1 MKTKRKRK
9 EIKKNSELIYQLK
22 LKSEN
27 DFILKANYLCNRK

>member
-9 EIKKNSELIYQLK
+9 KVEKNAELIYQLK

-27 DFILKANYLCNRK
+27 DFILKANYLCKSK